1 MQIFNGIIYHL
12 RTFNVNNLSF
22 FLSLSLEYLRL
33 AISINVARVRERER
47 KSFVSLLRFNAFQ
60 FYGQSYRDPKRSGS
74 FVKSEN
80 QLREILP
87 EKVASETFLRG
98 LFLRITIRVRVLQ
111 TSSVTEL
118 FVENKSTDSHQ
129 PFVSFGENAFLH

>member
-1 MQIFNGIIYHL
+1 MQIFNCIIYHL
-12 RTFNVNNLSF
+12 RTFNVNNLPF

-33 AISINVARVRERER
+33 AISINVARARERER

>member
-12 RTFNVNNLSF
+12 RIFNVNNLPF

-33 AISINVARVRERER
+33 AISINVARERERE
-47 KSFVSLLRFNAFQ
+47 SFVSLLRFNAFQ

>member
-12 RTFNVNNLSF
+12 RIFNNLPFFSF
-22 FLSLSLEYLRL
+22 SLFGIFKTRDIYKRR
-33 AISINVARVRERER
+33 AQERER

>member
-22 FLSLSLEYLRL
+22 FSLSLFGIFKTRDIYKRRAQE
-33 AISINVARVRERER
+33 RERE
-47 KSFVSLLRFNAFQ
+47 SFVSLLRFNAFQ

>member
-1 MQIFNGIIYHL
+1 MQIFNCIIYHL
-12 RTFNVNNLSF
+12 RTFNVNNLPF

-33 AISINVARVRERER
+33 AISINVARERERE
-47 KSFVSLLRFNAFQ
+47 SFVSLLRFNAFQ

>member
-22 FLSLSLEYLRL
+22 FSLSLFGIFKTRDIYKRR
-33 AISINVARVRERER
+33 AQERER